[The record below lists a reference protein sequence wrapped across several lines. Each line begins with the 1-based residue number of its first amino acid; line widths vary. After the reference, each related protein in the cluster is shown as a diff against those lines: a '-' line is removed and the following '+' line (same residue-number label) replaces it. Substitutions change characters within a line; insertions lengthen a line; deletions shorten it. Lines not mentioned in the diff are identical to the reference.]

1 MEDDKIIIHKKVFKI
16 MKKMTYI
23 YIITYTLLLLLLLLN
38 YYYLNHRAKRDGEI
52 VKKVNKH
59 CNIILSDIII
69 INI

>member
-1 MEDDKIIIHKKVFKI
+1 
-16 MKKMTYI
+16 MTYI
-23 YIITYTLLLLLLLLN
+23 YIITYTLLLLLLLN
-38 YYYLNHRAKRDGEI
+38 YYYLNDRAKRGDEI